1 MDPLVFVVPDRG
13 PVNGS
18 KEDLELEMQIEEEEL
33 EEEGEEEEDM
43 ELVLPVVSS
52 SFSPATRSPTVSP
65 VPATLSL
72 SHLDPEIRPGER
84 LVVDDSTGMEFLLLL
99 IILLTFVP
107 FSLLTSVSF
116 LFGSSFGML
125 SG

>member
-1 MDPLVFVVPDRG
+1 M
-13 PVNGS
+13 NGS
-18 KEDLELEMQIEEEEL
+18 KENLELKMQIE

-43 ELVLPVVSS
+43 ELVSVVSS
-52 SFSPATRSPTVSP
+52 SFSPATPSPTVSP